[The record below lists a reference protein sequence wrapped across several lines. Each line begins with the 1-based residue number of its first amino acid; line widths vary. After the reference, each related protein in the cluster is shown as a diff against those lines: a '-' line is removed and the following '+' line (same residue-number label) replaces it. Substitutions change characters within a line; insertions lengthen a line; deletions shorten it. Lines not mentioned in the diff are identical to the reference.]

1 MDYTVAMMIK
11 IEILIM
17 LIILIITMLAGLV
30 AIIRDEFIKGRVDNG
45 SSKSKEKAKGKR
57 P

>member
-1 MDYTVAMMIK
+1 MDYTVAIMIK

-17 LIILIITMLAGLV
+17 LIILIVTMLAGLV

-45 SSKSKEKAKGKR
+45 SSKSKEKAKSKR